1 MLGQHRADAIGFRKA
16 GMGPQHGCARPLP
29 ENALYRIGIGMR
41 VQEDFVFFRELHDL
55 AEYLA
60 IGILAEDMKFA
71 DPGISALFQATFQ
84 LKLMLSRYT
93 ARNVCRMA

>member
-1 MLGQHRADAIGFRKA
+1 MLGQHRADASGFRKA

-41 VQEDFVFFRELHDL
+41 VPEDFVFFRELHDL

-71 DPGISALFQATFQ
+71 DPSLILVTSEDSNLIPVGSPYNTT
-84 LKLMLSRYT
+84 SS
-93 ARNVCRMA
+93 